1 MASLPLLLLLL
12 QLFVGGSRVCGERVV
27 LKRDVDVV
35 DSYRLA
41 RSFATKTVYWN
52 QRDGVESEAK
62 PSPWEDLAT
71 TLLQSE
77 LQLVQTHVV
86 MRHGIR

>member
-1 MASLPLLLLLL
+1 MGSLLVLLLL
-12 QLFVGGSRVCGERVV
+12 QLVGGGLVHGERVV
-27 LKRDVDVV
+27 LKRDVDAAN
-35 DSYRLA
+35 SYRLA

-52 QRDGVESEAK
+52 QRDGAESEAK

-71 TLLQSE
+71 TLLRSE

-86 MRHGIR
+86 TRHGIR